1 VRALRSSGA
10 TGHDRK
16 PPIGPSLEAAPSVA
30 GREMALSNLPER
42 NPFFTG
48 REDVLTRVQEALA
61 IQGRAAL
68 SGLGGIGKTQTAVE
82 YAHRRSDEYDY
93 ILWITAHS
101 REALVSGYVMG
112 AGLLN
117 LPEAATQDQTVAV
130 NAVKGWLSS
139 NQRWLLILDNADDLK
154 MVREFI
160 PHEKNGH
167 VLLTTRA
174 RATGAVAR
182 FVEIQEMGTKE
193 GALFLL
199 RRGKYIAEDAPLDAA
214 VEADQGEAKEIAAQL
229 DGLPLALDQAAAYIE
244 ETVCGLLGYLSLYR
258 THGPELLRR
267 RGALISDHAADHP
280 DPVATTW
287 VLSFENIEKANP
299 AAAELL
305 HFCAFLSPD
314 GIPEEVFS
322 KGAPE
327 LGPVLGVVASDEL
340 ALDRALSEI
349 LKYSL
354 LHRDP
359 KARTL
364 EIHRLVQAV
373 LKQGMDEATQRSW
386 AERAVRSVDRA
397 FPFGDF
403 STWTLCER
411 LVAQARACAQLIDE
425 WRFEFPEARR
435 LLDVT
440 GTYLSDRWRLTAAE
454 PLLKRALAIIGP
466 EHPDVAWTLLSLGV
480 LYDRQGRYEAAEPFF
495 VQALAIQEK
504 ALGPDHSD
512 LAWGLYD
519 LAVLYDR
526 QGRYEA
532 SESLFVRALALQE
545 KARGPEHLDVVLPLQ
560 GLAVLYDRQGRHA
573 EAKPLF
579 NRALTIR
586 ERALGPDNP
595 DVAWSLQTLALS
607 YHNQGRYAEAEPLF
621 ERALAI
627 RERTLGLNHP
637 DVARSLDN
645 LAVLY
650 YNQGRH
656 AEAEAFHK
664 RALSIREQALGPDHP
679 DVATSLEN
687 FAFLLRAMG
696 RREEAEPLEAR
707 AQAIRASCQ
716 SQGP

>member
-1 VRALRSSGA
+1 LTGWSQLIKKGIWMARA
-10 TGHDRK
+10 
-16 PPIGPSLEAAPSVA
+16 
-30 GREMALSNLPER
+30 
-42 NPFFTG
+42 
-48 REDVLTRVQEALA
+48 
-61 IQGRAAL
+61 
-68 SGLGGIGKTQTAVE
+68 
-82 YAHRRSDEYDY
+82 
-93 ILWITAHS
+93 
-101 REALVSGYVMG
+101 
-112 AGLLN
+112 
-117 LPEAATQDQTVAV
+117 
-130 NAVKGWLSS
+130 
-139 NQRWLLILDNADDLK
+139 
-154 MVREFI
+154 FI
-160 PHEKNGH
+160 PLGENGH

-174 RATGAVAR
+174 RAIGAMAR
-182 FVEIQEMGTKE
+182 LVEIQEMGNEE

-199 RRGKYIAEDAPLDAA
+199 RRAKYITEDASLDVATKD
-214 VEADQGEAKEIAAQL
+214 DQTHAKEVAALL
-229 DGLPLALDQAAAYIE
+229 DGLPLALDQAGAYIE
-244 ETVCGLLGYLSLYR
+244 ETGCGLSAYLSLYR
-258 THGPELLRR
+258 HGAPELLRR
-267 RGALISDHAADHP
+267 RGMMASDHPA
-280 DPVATTW
+280 PVATTW
-287 VLSFENIEKANP
+287 ALSFEKIEKARP

-305 HFCAFLSPD
+305 RFCAFLHPD

-386 AERAVRSVDRA
+386 AERAVRAVDRA

-480 LYDRQGRYEAAEPFF
+480 LYDRQGRYGAAEPLF

-504 ALGPDHSD
+504 ALGPTHPD
-512 LAWGLYD
+512 LAWGLHD

-526 QGRYEA
+526 QGRYAEA
-532 SESLFVRALALQE
+532 EPLFVRALALQE

-579 NRALTIR
+579 NRALAIR

-656 AEAEAFHK
+656 AEAESFHK

-687 FAFLLRAMG
+687 YAFLLRAMG
-696 RREEAEPLEAR
+696 QTEEAEPLEAR
-707 AQAIRASCQ
+707 AQAIRAKSA
-716 SQGP
+716 